1 MVKLIPFRG
10 LRYNNEVI
18 NLENVVAPPY
28 DVITK
33 EQQLEY
39 YNKAEFNV
47 IRLILGKSHA
57 DDTSKNNKYTRAALH
72 LEKWLTNS
80 VLIQDAEP
88 SIYVY
93 EGEYQ
98 FQNET
103 KIFKGFIA
111 LVLIDEVE
119 GSSILPHEET
129 LDEQIKDRLALI
141 NKCKSNF
148 SSIYSIY
155 QDSSYDID
163 SLIDHKN
170 NGELISDVFA
180 EQVHHRMWKISNPR
194 IIDRVVKSM
203 DDKQVVIA
211 DGHHRYKTAR
221 EFWIKSK
228 DDTSKYVMMFF
239 ANIDYG
245 GITILPAHRVI
256 KDVKNINLKNILPRL
271 KEHFNIIDVS
281 NGSGKID
288 IMIEMKKFSKK
299 NSAKKILGLYYQ
311 KKFFVLALKN
321 YKILDDIGNK
331 DKSKKWRRLDVST
344 VHYLILKHILNI
356 NKIQNKVEY
365 IIDCEDAISLVDK
378 DNYKLA
384 IFVKPTKL
392 KDVIDIAKKGE
403 KMPGKAT
410 YFYPKLLTGLVFN
423 KFF

>member
-1 MVKLIPFRG
+1 MVKLIPFKG
-10 LRYNNEVI
+10 LRYNNKAI

-33 EQQLEY
+33 EQQSEY
-39 YNKAEFNV
+39 YNKTEFNV

-57 DDTSKNNKYTRAALH
+57 DDTSNNNRYTRASSY
-72 LEKWLTNS
+72 LEKWLMNG
-80 VLIQDAEP
+80 VLIQDGEP

-111 LVLIDEVE
+111 LALIDEVE

-141 NKCKSNF
+141 SKCKSNF

-155 QDSSYDID
+155 QDSSNDID

-170 NGELISDVFA
+170 NGELISDVVA
-180 EQVHHRMWKISNPR
+180 EQVHHRMWKISNPQIINR
-194 IIDRVVKSM
+194 IVKSM
-203 DDKQVVIA
+203 ENKQVVIA

-256 KDVKNINLKNILPRL
+256 KDIKNINLKNILPRIE
-271 KEHFNIIDVS
+271 EHFDIIDLS
-281 NGSGKID
+281 KGKSKID
-288 IMIEMKKFSKK
+288 ITIEMEKFSK
-299 NSAKKILGLYYQ
+299 NIPDKKILGLYYQ
-311 KKFFVLALKN
+311 NKFFLLVLKN
-321 YKILDDIGNK
+321 YNVLDDIGNK
-331 DKSKKWRRLDVST
+331 DKSKRWRRLDVST

-378 DNYKLA
+378 NNYQLA

-410 YFYPKLLTGLVFN
+410 YFYPKLLTGLVLN
-423 KFF
+423 KFL

>member
-1 MVKLIPFRG
+1 
-10 LRYNNEVI
+10 
-18 NLENVVAPPY
+18 
-28 DVITK
+28 
-33 EQQLEY
+33 
-39 YNKAEFNV
+39 
-47 IRLILGKSHA
+47 
-57 DDTSKNNKYTRAALH
+57 
-72 LEKWLTNS
+72 
-80 VLIQDAEP
+80 
-88 SIYVY
+88 
-93 EGEYQ
+93 
-98 FQNET
+98 
-103 KIFKGFIA
+103 
-111 LVLIDEVE
+111 
-119 GSSILPHEET
+119 
-129 LDEQIKDRLALI
+129 
-141 NKCKSNF
+141 
-148 SSIYSIY
+148 
-155 QDSSYDID
+155 
-163 SLIDHKN
+163 
-170 NGELISDVFA
+170 
-180 EQVHHRMWKISNPR
+180 
-194 IIDRVVKSM
+194 
-203 DDKQVVIA
+203 
-211 DGHHRYKTAR
+211 
-221 EFWIKSK
+221 
-228 DDTSKYVMMFF
+228 MMFF